1 MYSVYVY
8 YIKHFAQFHW
18 RDDYK
23 DYTDFVV
30 TSVMI
35 TNIELSIRELS
46 SIVTVKLSQKY
57 HLFDEIPLDVQI
69 QYLCYYVSD
78 KMHRDIK

>member
-1 MYSVYVY
+1 MNSVYVY

-18 RDDYK
+18 RDDYN

-46 SIVTVKLSQKY
+46 SIVTVKL
-57 HLFDEIPLDVQI
+57 
-69 QYLCYYVSD
+69 
-78 KMHRDIK
+78 